1 MTMVNVLNDF
11 CGFHAYPTV
20 ISCIIWASDLVGV
33 LQGCHLNPPL
43 FHFHS
48 SVHLFSSVCI
58 PVLVAPVI
66 VTINNGTSVRH
77 SVAFREFLSQKT
89 RYLNVICSN
98 PSPCISFIEGTKD
111 LDFWVA
117 DASVLPVGPFRSD
130 VAPRTHNALRP
141 AMFCLLTKWSIPGAF
156 TWNDSRSIHL
166 FVKQNSHYEYKY
178 EKSQTLQYRILP
190 QDTP

>member
-33 LQGCHLNPPL
+33 MQGCHLNPPL

-48 SVHLFSSVCI
+48 SVHSFSSVCI
-58 PVLVAPVI
+58 PVFVTPVN

-77 SVAFREFLSQKT
+77 SVVFREFLSQKT

-98 PSPCISFIEGTKD
+98 PSPYISLIEGTKD
-111 LDFWVA
+111 LDFRVA
-117 DASVLPVGPFRSD
+117 DASVLPAATRIGEGTSLDKERRVFRNMSSAGLIK
-130 VAPRTHNALRP
+130 VRYLHFNCGIGWVRSMQQIMP
-141 AMFCLLTKWSIPGAF
+141 CLCFI
-156 TWNDSRSIHL
+156 
-166 FVKQNSHYEYKY
+166 
-178 EKSQTLQYRILP
+178 LQL
-190 QDTP
+190 